1 MTAHDPVRPRVD
13 SAVLLAA
20 GRGSRLRP
28 HTDTVPKPLLPWRG
42 RPTLDHL
49 VDALEA
55 AGIRRI
61 VLVTGHLARAIDD
74 WVSARVAAGTAT
86 GAGGTDPTDG
96 RGRAAL
102 STVRQPGLGGT
113 ADALATAAAADP
125 DVVAGRFVL
134 AATDYLVGPAFVED
148 FLAFDAAHGAGAS
161 VSLKRLG
168 ADGAA
173 RSSARFG
180 GRAPARDGDGAEVL
194 EVVEKPAPGAA
205 PSEIGANLAF
215 VLPPAVAARARDV
228 APSARGERE
237 VQSALNAWLA
247 GGGRCRGLLQ
257 PTPAE
262 WTPPA

>member
-1 MTAHDPVRPRVD
+1 MTAEHESARPRVD
-13 SAVLLAA
+13 RAVLLAA

-61 VLVTGHLARAIDD
+61 VLVTGHLAGAIDG
-74 WVSARVAAGTAT
+74 WAAARVAAAT
-86 GAGGTDPTDG
+86 GAGPAGPADG
-96 RGRAAL
+96 PRRAAL
-102 STVRQPGLGGT
+102 STVRQASLGGT
-113 ADALATAAAADP
+113 ADALAAAAAADP
-125 DVVAGRFVL
+125 DVVADRFVL
-134 AATDYLVGPAFVED
+134 AATDYLVGPAFVEG

-173 RSSARFG
+173 RSSARFD
-180 GRAPARDGDGAEVL
+180 GRAPVRDGDGAEVL